1 MNKESEQK
9 IHLTG
14 YLMTCLLL
22 LSFAAAANEFDKK
35 PARPAICPFDE
46 LAESAQT
53 KVDRLAI
60 ETVMGDWETA
70 VLQVDFATLGS
81 LVTADAEFWTHAA
94 EPLVGR
100 EALIDAFKP
109 FLAQY
114 EMQQNYDCQELV
126 ITGDW
131 AFVRGIEVNE
141 LRDRASGEVTISKQ
155 RAFSVLK
162 KDHQG
167 QWRFARGMT
176 NRPPED

>member
-1 MNKESEQK
+1 MNTASYKRFN
-9 IHLTG
+9 LTG
-14 YLMTCLLL
+14 NLMPWLLL
-22 LSFAAAANEFDKK
+22 LSFVVAAHEVDEKPVK
-35 PARPAICPFDE
+35 PALCPVDK
-46 LAESAQT
+46 LAESAQS
-53 KVDRLAI
+53 KADRLAI
-60 ETVMGDWETA
+60 ETVMADWEIA

-81 LVTADAEFWTHAA
+81 LVTADAEFWTHGA

-100 EALIDAFKP
+100 EALIAVFKP

-131 AFVRGIEVNE
+131 AFIRGLEVNE
-141 LRDRASGEVTISKQ
+141 LKDRISGEVTISKQ

-162 KDHQG
+162 KDDHD